1 MPIKPPMP
9 SEVGL
14 NIDRDIRVSAFEPRG
29 FCVPR
34 LLLERSEG
42 DLSNFVHRSS
52 FRDPAL
58 LVIW

>member
-1 MPIKPPMP
+1 MP

-14 NIDRDIRVSAFEPRG
+14 NVGRDIRVSAFEPRG

-34 LLLERSEG
+34 LLLERHEG
-42 DLSNFVHRSS
+42 NLSNFVHRCWFS
-52 FRDPAL
+52 DPAL

>member
-1 MPIKPPMP
+1 MRIKPAMP

-14 NIDRDIRVSAFEPRG
+14 GVDRDIHVSAFEPRG

-34 LLLERSEG
+34 LLLQRSEG
-42 DLSNFVHRSS
+42 NLSDFVHRSS